1 MGFFG
6 IDPDMAFDVLRR
18 WSSRTNLK
26 LRDISRIIVTT
37 VAANPAG
44 APGRASQ
51 QLIDVINCLNKG
63 QIPRSS
69 DQF

>member
-1 MGFFG
+1 
-6 IDPDMAFDVLRR
+6 VLRR

-26 LRDISRIIVTT
+26 LRDISRMIVTT
-37 VAANPAG
+37 AAANPAG
-44 APGRASQ
+44 DPGRVSQ
-51 QLIDVINCLNKG
+51 QLIDVIKCLNNG